1 MVERPTPDP
10 DLVRDTMQEEREEIE
25 RETPDD
31 GPDAA
36 ELDQDPA
43 YNPDDEELKD
53 LKGG

>member
-1 MVERPTPDP
+1 MAERPGPDP
-10 DLVRDTMQEEREEIE
+10 DVVRETMQEEREEIE
-25 RETPDD
+25 REAGN
-31 GPDAA
+31 GPDTS